1 LCVVQK
7 CHPHARIRYSEA
19 RTYLV
24 SRGGPCACC
33 WPATP
38 HARAG
43 GRGGGVQLFSV
54 ALPLRLRLVF
64 PLISTLIIIS
74 IKHILV
80 YVMFYS
86 IIYFTRYPVLTMP
99 VTSKLSVSSTDS
111 RNCDRLVYSIYIRW
125 LGVAGTAKSRIRMVY
140 GIKPYVLR
148 NHLVRDCPAILYTVA
163 HTRPR
168 H

>member
-1 LCVVQK
+1 MRCPEMPPARSNSLFGGANVPRVAWWAVCVLLAR
-7 CHPHARIRYSEA
+7 HAPRA
-19 RTYLV
+19 C
-24 SRGGPCACC
+24 GGE
-33 WPATP
+33 
-38 HARAG
+38 
-43 GRGGGVQLFSV
+43 GGGVQLFSV